1 LSPGLVAALSAM
13 QFVWFWSF
21 WHWSKESFQ
30 AGRLLRPPLEG
41 IGSHWDEWF
50 CHEASERDLES
61 IEETGRSEVSQRQ
74 FIRWLARRWA
84 REAHPGENRMI
95 PRFVLGQLAQLPPF
109 KRWPVLEKFRR
120 RYGTAGV
127 SAIVL
132 AEQSRGEPEDVRR
145 IEALI
150 LPAEADAK
158 PIVPE
163 GFQVAEAELDAPRSA
178 AMSLL
183 AGKKLLQFLLLWSA
197 GGRRPY
203 PRWLR
208 IALFLGWAA
217 VLGLI
222 LFLLRGPEPGDR
234 LVLFSAMLVIA
245 WAILVTIASAT
256 VAKESFRAWR
266 LGTQWRTQLERS
278 QVRLRM
284 NGGLTL
290 KGGSAGLPF
299 CLNTLLALYAAQP
312 DRTRASWIWSRFF
325 RHMRSD
331 AQSWAA
337 TGVVT
342 ATGRIT
348 PGVIESKIR
357 ACLQHD
363 EIRYLLAPNQS
374 DGGQQAIRRLG
385 NASAVTVRPEPPAV
399 AGAVRLGFA
408 AERRSLRNYPCRHLA
423 QSMMAL
429 GGFLDRPQIA
439 ANALALAVSIVMV
452 LALPDLRSTLFPH
465 RPPVAVEPA
474 SPSPYYL
481 WASLDTKHPEY
492 FSAVLDSGYWS
503 NRRSNVQ
510 QHGGV
515 TPSVRAEFQLHR
527 LTGVTAAKEEDG
539 VVWIERR
546 RRFLNREFLP
556 GERVGR
562 YSITYL
568 TRLGHE

>member
-1 LSPGLVAALSAM
+1 M

-30 AGRLLRPPLEG
+30 AGRLLRPPLQG

-50 CHEASERDLES
+50 CHEASERDRES
-61 IEETGRSEVSQRQ
+61 IEETGRSEASQRQ

-84 REAHPGENRMI
+84 READPGENRMI
-95 PRFVLGQLAQLPPF
+95 PRFVLGQLAHLPPF
-109 KRWPVLEKFRR
+109 KQWPVLEEFRR
-120 RYGTAGV
+120 QYGTAGV

-132 AEQSRGEPEDVRR
+132 AEQSRGEAEDIRR

-150 LPAEADAK
+150 LPAEAGAK

-163 GFQVAEAELDAPRSA
+163 GFQVADAELDAPRSG

-183 AGKKLLQFLLLWSA
+183 AGTKLLQFLLLWIA

-208 IALFLGWAA
+208 IALFLGWTA
-217 VLGLI
+217 VVGLI

-234 LVLFSAMLVIA
+234 LVLFSAMLVVAWGTLVAIA
-245 WAILVTIASAT
+245 TAT
-256 VAKESFRAWR
+256 VVKESFRAWR
-266 LGTQWRTQLERS
+266 LGAQWRTRLEGS

-312 DRTRASWIWSRFF
+312 DCTRTSWIWRRFF
-325 RHMRSD
+325 RHLRSD
-331 AQSWAA
+331 APSWAA

-348 PGVIESKIR
+348 PVVIESKIR

-363 EIRYLLAPNQS
+363 EIRYLLAPSQS
-374 DGGQQAIRRLG
+374 DGGQQAIRRLA
-385 NASAVTVRPEPPAV
+385 NATAVTVRPEPPAGSV

-408 AERRSLRNYPCRHLA
+408 AERRSLRNYPCRNLA
-423 QSMMAL
+423 HSMMAL

-439 ANALALAVSIVMV
+439 ANAFALAASLVMV

-481 WASLDTKHPEY
+481 WVSLDTKHPDY

-503 NRRSNVQ
+503 NRRSNVRP
-510 QHGGV
+510 HGGV
-515 TPSVRAEFQLHR
+515 IPSVRAEFQLHR

-546 RRFLNREFLP
+546 RRFLGREFLP
-556 GERVGR
+556 GERVGQ

>member
-1 LSPGLVAALSAM
+1 MGEVEGDRSNAVSPASAFGRANRLSPGQEAALSAM

-30 AGRLLRPPLEG
+30 AGRLLRPPLQG

-50 CHEASERDLES
+50 CHEASERDRES
-61 IEETGRSEVSQRQ
+61 IEETGRSEASQRQ

-84 REAHPGENRMI
+84 READPGENRMI
-95 PRFVLGQLAQLPPF
+95 PRFVLGQLAHLPPF
-109 KRWPVLEKFRR
+109 KQWPVLEEFRR
-120 RYGTAGV
+120 QYGTAGV

-132 AEQSRGEPEDVRR
+132 AEQSRGEAEDIRR

-150 LPAEADAK
+150 LPAEAGAK

-163 GFQVAEAELDAPRSA
+163 GFQVADAELDAPRSG

-183 AGKKLLQFLLLWSA
+183 AGTKLLQFLLLWIA

-208 IALFLGWAA
+208 IALFLGWTA
-217 VLGLI
+217 VVGLI

-234 LVLFSAMLVIA
+234 LVLFSAMLVVA
-245 WAILVTIASAT
+245 WGTLVA
-256 VAKESFRAWR
+256 
-266 LGTQWRTQLERS
+266 QWRTRLEGS

-312 DRTRASWIWSRFF
+312 DCTRTSWIWRRFF
-325 RHMRSD
+325 RHLRSD
-331 AQSWAA
+331 APSWAA

-348 PGVIESKIR
+348 PVVIESKIR

-363 EIRYLLAPNQS
+363 EIRYLLAPSQS
-374 DGGQQAIRRLG
+374 DGGQQAIRRLA
-385 NASAVTVRPEPPAV
+385 NATAVTVRPEPPAGSV

-408 AERRSLRNYPCRHLA
+408 AERRSLRNYPCRNLA
-423 QSMMAL
+423 HSMMAL

-439 ANALALAVSIVMV
+439 ANAFALAASLVMV

-465 RPPVAVEPA
+465 RPPVAV
-474 SPSPYYL
+474 
-481 WASLDTKHPEY
+481 
-492 FSAVLDSGYWS
+492 
-503 NRRSNVQ
+503 
-510 QHGGV
+510 
-515 TPSVRAEFQLHR
+515 
-527 LTGVTAAKEEDG
+527 
-539 VVWIERR
+539 
-546 RRFLNREFLP
+546 
-556 GERVGR
+556 
-562 YSITYL
+562 
-568 TRLGHE
+568 